1 MNAGRAL
8 TLALA
13 AVVLG
18 ALFAL
23 GPPASFRWTE
33 LPADVRRA
41 TVTTVTDLHPA
52 PGALALPLRPGS
64 VRFAVIGDSGRGDR
78 WQQQVAD
85 QMVAWRARF
94 PFTFVVMLGDNIYGT
109 STPHDYELKFERPY
123 RALLDA
129 GVEFRAAIG
138 NHDDS
143 AQIHY
148 AKFNMNG
155 RRYYTY
161 RESERRLA
169 GIAGAGVRFFVLDS
183 RSLDPD
189 QLAWLRQQLKES
201 GTAWKICYFHHPL
214 YTSGRY
220 RAGARALRIVLEPI
234 FVEGDVDVVLAG
246 HEHLYERL
254 QPQRGIS
261 YFTSGGAGSLRLGDL
276 APSTGPRQGV
286 RYRLSLHADGSVGQR
301 ALFPGHQPDRADGGR
316 GGDFTA
322 GDLVGLQIERFGA
335 IDRIREPVTRVGV
348 GRVAAAE
355 PSKPL
360 HSEVNLRVLCRF
372 GKVVERDPPP

>member
-1 MNAGRAL
+1 MNVGRAL
-8 TLALA
+8 ILALA

-23 GPPASFRWTE
+23 GPPPSFRWTE

-41 TVTTVTDLHPA
+41 TVTTVTELHPA

-78 WQQQVAD
+78 WQQEVAD

-148 AKFNMNG
+148 GKFNMDG

-234 FVEGDVDVVLAG
+234 LVEGDVDVVLSG

-276 APSTGPRQGV
+276 APSTVHAKGFDTDYHFMLMEVSGNELFFQAISRTGQTVDAGV
-286 RYRLSLHADGSVGQR
+286 ISR
-301 ALFPGHQPDRADGGR
+301 PG
-316 GGDFTA
+316 T
-322 GDLVGLQIERFGA
+322 
-335 IDRIREPVTRVGV
+335 
-348 GRVAAAE
+348 
-355 PSKPL
+355 
-360 HSEVNLRVLCRF
+360 
-372 GKVVERDPPP
+372 